1 MAAHLIATGQLWAEV
16 SKYTGI
22 QTTGTWTNM
31 FALTGISAMGQ
42 MFFAHGYLNG
52 NNGGQGYHSY
62 GWAYNSWA
70 SQPVMHEDKLLY
82 NVKLRVNGDYIQ
94 FQQSSGATQNVTAHL
109 WRADTRTFT

>member
-1 MAAHLIATGQLWAEV
+1 MTAHLIATGQLWAEV
-16 SKYTGI
+16 SKYTGA
-22 QTTGTWTNM
+22 QGTGAWTNM
-31 FALTGISAMGQ
+31 FGIGSEAMGQ

-52 NNGGQGYHSY
+52 NNGGEGYHSY
-62 GWAYNSWA
+62 GWAYSSWA

-94 FQQSSGATQNVTAHL
+94 FKQDSGATQNVTAHL